1 MFGNSDVGASWHDW
15 DLLGTITADEDHSI
29 WRISN
34 PASSTMGSFYWGPSR
49 RWVCTGLVL
58 KFALKI
64 TNKVLYS
71 RRVSHYVVISSRRDG
86 WDSTRFKAVNT
97 ITFYCSE
104 RVLQTRS
111 NALARMY
118 KPHVNFHIPLLL
130 KGAMTRKRK
139 LNNKETKILWNMKI
153 TYNKWSWTQLV
164 IKQSKTQ
171 NWS

>member
-1 MFGNSDVGASWHDW
+1 MFGNSDVGAWWHDW
-15 DLLGTITADEDHSI
+15 DILGTSTADEDHSI

-49 RWVCTGLVL
+49 RWICTGLVL

-71 RRVSHYVVISSRRDG
+71 RGASHYVVISSRRDG

-97 ITFYCSE
+97 TTFIAASE
-104 RVLQTRS
+104 FYTQDPM
-111 NALARMY
+111 RMRACI
-118 KPHVNFHIPLLL
+118 KPHVNYHIPLLL
-130 KGAMTRKRK
+130 KGAMTRKKK

-153 TYNKWSWTQLV
+153 T
-164 IKQSKTQ
+164 
-171 NWS
+171 